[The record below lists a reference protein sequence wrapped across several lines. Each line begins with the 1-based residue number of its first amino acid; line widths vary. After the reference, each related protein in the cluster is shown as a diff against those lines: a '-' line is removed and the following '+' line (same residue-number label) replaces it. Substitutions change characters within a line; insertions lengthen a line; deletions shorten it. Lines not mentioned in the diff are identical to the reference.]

1 MMDREAGKVGKGL
14 RASPSRLALTQQR
27 GRKWGRGGTP
37 STWALL
43 VQVQAQVSQAA
54 TGAVAAQVEV
64 GPVCARSQEC
74 PLSLTLLL
82 GAGVCSTLPD
92 LFRSGARMRRCKKNQ
107 AGSPMC

>member
-14 RASPSRLALTQQR
+14 RASPSRLAFTQQR
-27 GRKWGRGGTP
+27 GRKRGRDGTP

-74 PLSLTLLL
+74 PDSLSPYSLTLGFVPPFQIYL
-82 GAGVCSTLPD
+82 GAG
-92 LFRSGARMRRCKKNQ
+92 RG
-107 AGSPMC
+107 